1 MDRSSVADEAPGRL
15 VSYGRDSYYKPDP
28 LPPSRTLEL
37 DEEFHET
44 LSETAFWLGKLS
56 GISVTETYPP
66 VLYTSLLRKE
76 ALESTEI
83 EGADAGFNDVFS
95 YETRTRQMGSTDE
108 QPEHADRER
117 TKDIGEVLNY
127 ESALERGIDAMQ
139 EGEEISV
146 DLLHSLHELLLKEVR
161 SDTDTIG
168 EFRDRPVHLG
178 EFVPPA
184 PDAVEGAMDALLTYV
199 RTGGRYHD
207 FVDVALVHY
216 QLETIHPYGDGNG
229 RLGRLLI
236 TLQLYRNGYLERP
249 NVYLSEYFNRNRQTY
264 VDRLQAVRK
273 TGDWESWVSF
283 FVTGLRNQARESVER
298 TLELRDLRKRYEDEY
313 GDSNRTDARLALDL
327 FEQPYVTASDVERRL
342 DVSGPTAYRAIESL
356 REDGVIE
363 EVTGKDRNREFRA
376 AEIFDV
382 LEQPP
387 QTY

>member
-1 MDRSSVADEAPGRL
+1 MDRSSVTDEAPGRL

-37 DEEFHET
+37 DEQFREL
-44 LSETAFWLGKLS
+44 LSETAFWLGKLN
-56 GISVTETYPP
+56 GVGLTETYPP

-83 EGADAGFNDVFS
+83 EGADADFNDVFS
-95 YETRTRQMGSTDE
+95 YETLTRLADGPDEDRDRGS
-108 QPEHADRER
+108 QER

-127 ESALERGIDAMQ
+127 ESALERGIAEMRD
-139 EGEEISV
+139 GEEISV
-146 DLLHSLHELLLKEVR
+146 GLLHSLHERLLKGVR

-168 EFRDRPVHLG
+168 RFRERPVHLG

-184 PDAVEGAMDALLTYV
+184 PDAIEGAMDALLTYV
-199 RTGGRYHD
+199 RTGGQHHD
-207 FVDVALVHY
+207 LVDVALVHY

-236 TLQLYRNGYLERP
+236 ALQLYRNGYLERP
-249 NVYLSEYFNRNRQTY
+249 NLYLSEYFNRNRRTY

-273 TGDWESWVSF
+273 TGDWEPWLSF

-298 TLELRDLRKRYEDEY
+298 ILELRALRTRYESEY
-313 GDSNRTDARLALDL
+313 GDSNRSDARLALDL
-327 FEQPYVTASDVERRL
+327 FEQPYVTATDVERRL

-356 REDGVIE
+356 REEGVLE
-363 EVTGKDRNREFRA
+363 EVTGKERNREFRA
-376 AEIFDV
+376 AEIFEI